1 MQVSPAVFVG
11 IGLVIYIIGYWFYAK
26 YIDRT
31 VWAPDPATKTPAH
44 MYMDGIEFFP
54 TSKSVLFGFQ
64 FKSIAALGPIS
75 GPFIALVFGWLPA
88 FLWIIFGTFFIG
100 WIHDYTAVMI
110 TVRSEGESF
119 GPVCYRLVGS
129 RARKGLMS
137 FIIFYLILVMAVF
150 AYICGA
156 FFRAFPQSIV
166 PTILVIAG
174 GFVAGVM
181 MYRLKI
187 NIIISTVVGIIFMV
201 VGVAVGIWLQLAGFL
216 AWIASTPVEWW
227 IILAL
232 VLVFFGATLPI
243 TDWAQPVNYIAFWPC
258 FVAVVLIIVGALL
271 APLTTLLFPADPVIV
286 QSLPWYPPTA
296 ENPLLPFYT
305 DANGP
310 IWPILFVTIACG
322 AVSGWHSLV
331 GSSATGKQIQQEG
344 DVLPVAGGSMFL
356 EGLLALAAMSA
367 YVVIAPA
374 AVNPNW
380 FINFPTGAAIIT
392 QGLFGGPLVSNLVL
406 VAFFAMVLELY
417 AITVLQLMPRF
428 FRMAGADL
436 SGKSVIAPLF
446 RNKWIGVL
454 IGILIAFAFAATGA
468 WFHIWLLFGG
478 SNQLL
483 AGLCLFLG
491 SIYLAR
497 NKKPSKYTLIPA
509 IFMIITTE
517 AALLWEA
524 WVFLRTWI
532 PGTWNAFIPTGY
544 VVRAGS
550 LVGDLAAAG
559 ITGPAIILTFIFA
572 IMAIV
577 LFLLGLLILYDAYKA
592 FRSGAEVEEVPA
604 GE

>member
-1 MQVSPAVFVG
+1 MQISPAIFVG
-11 IGLVIYIIGYWFYAK
+11 VGLVIYIVGYWLYAR
-26 YIDRT
+26 YVDRT
-31 VWAPDPATKTPAH
+31 VWAPDSAVKTPAH
-44 MYMDGIEFFP
+44 LYMDGVEFFP

-129 RARKGLMS
+129 RARKGLMG

-156 FFRAFPQSIV
+156 FFRAFPQSII
-166 PTILVIAG
+166 PTIMVLIGGFIAG
-174 GFVAGVM
+174 IL
-181 MYRLKI
+181 MYRMKI
-187 NIIISTVVGIIFMV
+187 NIIIATIVGIVFMV
-201 VGVAVGIWLQLAGFL
+201 IGVAVGLWLYLPPPQGLGAL
-216 AWIASTPVEWW
+216 AWIGSTPVEWW

-232 VLVFFGATLPI
+232 VLVYLGATLAI

-258 FVAVVLIIVGALL
+258 FIAVVLIIVGALVS
-271 APLTTLLFPADPVIV
+271 PLTTLLYPSDPVIV
-286 QSLPWYPPTA
+286 QTLPVIT
-296 ENPLLPFYT
+296 FFT

-310 IWPILFVTIACG
+310 IWPILFVAIACG

-331 GSSATGKQIQQEG
+331 GSSATGKQLNMET
-344 DVLPVAGGSMFL
+344 DALPVAGGSMFL
-356 EGLLALAAMSA
+356 EGLLAMSAMSA

-374 AVNPNW
+374 LLHPSW

-392 QGLFGGPLVSNLVL
+392 QGLFGGPVVANVVL

-428 FRMAGADL
+428 FRMACADL
-436 SGKSVIAPLF
+436 SGASSIGYIF
-446 RNKWIGVL
+446 RNKWIGAF
-454 IGILIAFAFAATGA
+454 IGVLIAFIFAATGA
-468 WFHIWLLFGG
+468 WYHIWMLFGG

-483 AGLCLFLG
+483 AGLCLVLG
-491 SIYLAR
+491 SVYLIR
-497 NKKPSKYTLIPA
+497 KKRPTLYTLIPGL
-509 IFMIITTE
+509 FMIITCE
-517 AALLWEA
+517 AALLWEF
-524 WVFLRTWI
+524 WIFVRTWI
-532 PGTWNAFIPTGY
+532 PGPWNAFTATGWIAS
-544 VVRAGS
+544 AGS
-550 LVGDLAAAG
+550 LVANLAAAG
-559 ITGPAIILTFIFA
+559 NPIPAMTLTAIFA

-577 LFLLGLLILYDAYKA
+577 LFILGLMVFIDAVQAY
-592 FRSGAEVEEVPA
+592 RRGPEVEEK
-604 GE
+604 